1 MPLDT
6 DLNVSDMR
14 VPSRDSIDRAWIRL
28 DNCATLFERHT
39 GSSVRYFRSLMAD
52 SSQKLW
58 NYFCVREKRTEMPQ
72 REQCSSS
79 SRPQLPC
86 EAIVSAEESD
96 AESAWNVSQLK
107 FLSFA
112 WQLTVLGYGAG
123 NILYKYRNLLHGMI
137 LRCGNEK
144 ALLEYRL
151 SVIGWTSDQGTE
163 YKLADVCFA
172 EAINKDLLVKCA
184 NDIRSNQAFLQP
196 PDGSPQEH
204 WLFPYCLPMVGHL
217 HLVSNA
223 LETAV
228 TNTRIW
234 KINFKAGLQA
244 LLGFLNSRGLRQ
256 RLQITCVPRDQ
267 WFAFDSFG
275 KQLLDWRWESLGQT
289 LDQLMPLMPLLQTH
303 FDLSKI
309 RSGTHD
315 AFSEIDATVLKTVS
329 VFLKLSWLPAMLEML
344 RCVSVTINQFIGFL
358 EGCPCHDDIWKMPG
372 KTWGQKQKIFFE
384 QTGLTHCPHKGC
396 RGSCMASYAADLW
409 PEKICTCSSARLTEL
424 LSACNDEKRTAIL
437 AVQQE
442 LQESLREE
450 FQAKLQHW
458 KHLPFKLLGL
468 LAADEDRAKH
478 ICRECICEWEQC
490 DQTKV
495 QRVAYRFFGDPVVLS
510 QLRTFGNSDVPLQA
524 VGRLHNLLVM
534 YASIPLVERSIES
547 EHAKIE
553 KVFSQGT

>member
-6 DLNVSDMR
+6 DLNVSNMR

-28 DNCATLFERHT
+28 DNCATLFERHM

-58 NYFCVREKRTEMPQ
+58 NYFCVRERRTEMPQ
-72 REQCSSS
+72 QCSSNAR
-79 SRPQLPC
+79 SRLPC
-86 EAIVSAEESD
+86 VAIASYAGTFPE

-107 FLSFA
+107 LRSFA

-123 NILYKYRNLLHGMI
+123 NIQYKYRNLLHGML
-137 LRCGNEK
+137 LRCEDEK
-144 ALLEYRL
+144 ALLDYRL
-151 SVIGWTSDQGTE
+151 SVVGWTSDQGTE

-196 PDGSPQEH
+196 PDGSPQKH

-228 TNTRIW
+228 TNTMIW
-234 KINFKAGLQA
+234 AHQFKSGLQA
-244 LLGFLNSRGLRQ
+244 LLTFLNSRGLRQ
-256 RLQITCVPRDQ
+256 RLQITCVPQNQ
-267 WFAFDSFG
+267 WFAFKSFG

-289 LDQLMPLMPLLQTH
+289 LDQLMPLMPLLQAH
-303 FDLSKI
+303 FDLSKMQ
-309 RSGTHD
+309 SGTHE
-315 AFSEIDATVLKTVS
+315 AFSEVDAAVLRSVS
-329 VFLKLSWLPAMLEML
+329 AFLKLSWLTAMLEML
-344 RCVSVTINQFIGFL
+344 RCVSVTTNQFIGFL
-358 EGCPCHDDIWKMPG
+358 EGCPCHEAIWKMPG
-372 KTWGQKQKIFFE
+372 KTWAQKQKIFFE
-384 QTGLTHCPHKGC
+384 QTGLVSCPHKGC
-396 RGSCMASYAADLW
+396 RGPCMASYATDLW
-409 PEKICTCSSARLTEL
+409 LAKICNCSSARLTEL
-424 LSACNDEKRTAIL
+424 LSASSDKKRTGIL

-468 LAADEDRAKH
+468 LATDEDRAKH

-510 QLRTFGNSDVPLQA
+510 QLRAFGTSDVPLQA
-524 VGRLHNLLVM
+524 LGKLHNLLVM

-553 KVFSQGT
+553 KVFSH

>member
-1 MPLDT
+1 M
-6 DLNVSDMR
+6 
-14 VPSRDSIDRAWIRL
+14 
-28 DNCATLFERHT
+28 

-58 NYFCVREKRTEMPQ
+58 NYFCVRERRTEMPQ
-72 REQCSSS
+72 QCSSNAR
-79 SRPQLPC
+79 SRLPC
-86 EAIVSAEESD
+86 VAIASYTGTFPE
-96 AESAWNVSQLK
+96 AESAWNVSQLNSR
-107 FLSFA
+107 SFA

-123 NILYKYRNLLHGMI
+123 NILYKYRNLLHGMV
-137 LRCGNEK
+137 LRCSNEK
-144 ALLEYRL
+144 ALLDYRL
-151 SVIGWTSDQGTE
+151 SVVGWTSDQGTE

-196 PDGSPQEH
+196 PDGSPQKH

-234 KINFKAGLQA
+234 KVHFKAGLQA
-244 LLGFLNSRGLRQ
+244 LLTFLNSRGLRQ
-256 RLQITCVPRDQ
+256 RLQITCVPQNQ
-267 WFAFDSFG
+267 WFAFQSFG

-289 LDQLMPLMPLLQTH
+289 LDQLMPLMPLLQAH
-303 FDLSKI
+303 FDLSKMQ
-309 RSGTHD
+309 SGTHE
-315 AFSEIDATVLKTVS
+315 AFSEVDAAVLRSVS
-329 VFLKLSWLPAMLEML
+329 KFLKLSWLTAMLEML
-344 RCVSVTINQFIGFL
+344 RCVSVTTNQFIGFL

-372 KTWGQKQKIFFE
+372 KTWAQKQKIFFE
-384 QTGLTHCPHKGC
+384 QTGLVSCPHKGC
-396 RGSCMASYAADLW
+396 RGPCMASYAADLW
-409 PEKICTCSSARLTEL
+409 LAKICNCSSARLTEL
-424 LSACNDEKRTAIL
+424 LSACPDEKRTAIL
-437 AVQQE
+437 AVQQD

-468 LAADEDRAKH
+468 LATDEDRAKQ

-510 QLRTFGNSDVPLQA
+510 QLRAFGTSDVPLQA
-524 VGRLHNLLVM
+524 LGKLHNLLVM

-553 KVFSQGT
+553 KVFSH

>member
-1 MPLDT
+1 
-6 DLNVSDMR
+6 
-14 VPSRDSIDRAWIRL
+14 
-28 DNCATLFERHT
+28 
-39 GSSVRYFRSLMAD
+39 
-52 SSQKLW
+52 
-58 NYFCVREKRTEMPQ
+58 MPQ
-72 REQCSSS
+72 QCSSNAR
-79 SRPQLPC
+79 SRLPC
-86 EAIVSAEESD
+86 VAIASYTGTFPE

-107 FLSFA
+107 LRSFA

-123 NILYKYRNLLHGMI
+123 NILYKYRNLLHGMV

-144 ALLEYRL
+144 ALLDYRL
-151 SVIGWTSDQGTE
+151 SVVGWTSDQGTE

-196 PDGSPQEH
+196 PDGSPQKH

-228 TNTRIW
+228 TNTWIW
-234 KINFKAGLQA
+234 KVHFKTGLQA
-244 LLGFLNSRGLRQ
+244 LLTFLNSRGLRQ
-256 RLQITCVPRDQ
+256 RLQFTCIPQNQ
-267 WFAFDSFG
+267 WFAFQSFG

-289 LDQLMPLMPLLQTH
+289 LDQLMPLMPLLQAH
-303 FDLSKI
+303 FDLSKMQ
-309 RSGTHD
+309 SGTHE
-315 AFSEIDATVLKTVS
+315 AFSEVDAAVLRTVS
-329 VFLKLSWLPAMLEML
+329 KFIKLSWLTAMLEML
-344 RCVSVTINQFIGFL
+344 RCVSVTTNQFIGFL

-372 KTWGQKQKIFFE
+372 KTWAQKQKIFFE
-384 QTGLTHCPHKGC
+384 KTGLVSCPHKGC
-396 RGSCMASYAADLW
+396 RGPCMASYAADFWLA
-409 PEKICTCSSARLTEL
+409 KICNCSSDRLTEL
-424 LSACNDEKRTAIL
+424 LSACSDGKRTGIL
-437 AVQQE
+437 AVQQD

-458 KHLPFKLLGL
+458 QHLPFKLLGL
-468 LAADEDRAKH
+468 LATDEGRAKQ

-510 QLRTFGNSDVPLQA
+510 QLRAFGTSDVPLQA
-524 VGRLHNLLVM
+524 VGKLHNLLVM

-553 KVFSQGT
+553 KVFCH